1 MRGRRSFLRDSLRL
15 LAGGTA
21 GSVSGRLAA
30 AVTLTQP
37 GTFAQPL
44 LSSSCPDQK
53 PETTLNDPA
62 ISGTVL
68 ANIQKAHVLSPA
80 DSSLHIDDCRPPK
93 RSEPQSVMQKTRLIT
108 VYGRSF
114 GIAPILGM
122 LGNFK
127 SFNELEQGIEPWV
140 NSTADLTGDRVTV
153 APHLIYAL
161 ARPCHGSEDS
171 CLIFLDALRG
181 VDLIED
187 YIKPA
192 AKRGMAVVL
201 DAQLGRLSPIP
212 ILKRM
217 INAGYLSFPNVHIAL
232 DPEFSTKP
240 GQSIPGTPWGTLSA
254 ELINE
259 AQGLLANY
267 VRSASLSHKKVLIV
281 HQFVDATTNS
291 WSMIPRKQHIKVFPE
306 VELVFDA
313 DGFGSPDA
321 KIYKYN
327 AMTDPA
333 VYPRMQWRGI
343 KLFNQNPYARYF
355 SDNPLM
361 TPQQVFGIEP
371 TTSGRRMRIPPNL
384 LVLS

>member
-21 GSVSGRLAA
+21 GSVSGRMAA
-30 AVTLTQP
+30 AVIPTQP
-37 GTFAQPL
+37 GPFAQPL
-44 LSSSCPDQK
+44 LSSICPDQK

-68 ANIQKAHVLSPA
+68 ANIQKARVPSPA
-80 DSSLHIDDCRPPK
+80 GSLLHVDDCRPPEH
-93 RSEPQSVMQKTRLIT
+93 SEPQSVMQNTRLIT

-114 GIAPILGM
+114 GIAPILGL
-122 LGNFK
+122 LGTFK
-127 SFNELEQGIEPWV
+127 SFNELEQGIKPWV
-140 NSTADLTGDRVTV
+140 NSTSDLMGDRVTV

-171 CLIFLDALRG
+171 CLIFLDALG

-212 ILKRM
+212 IIERM
-217 INAGYLSFPNVHIAL
+217 IKAGYLSFPNVHIAL
-232 DPEFSTKP
+232 DPEFATKP
-240 GQSIPGTPWGTLSA
+240 GQSIPGTPWGSLSA

-259 AQGLLANY
+259 TQSLLANY
-267 VRSASLSHKKVLIV
+267 VRSAGLSHKKVLIV
-281 HQFVDATTNS
+281 HQFVDATTNG

-306 VELVFDA
+306 VEVVFDA

-321 KIYKYN
+321 KIHKYN
-327 AMTDPA
+327 AMTNPT

-355 SDNPLM
+355 SDKPLM

-371 TTSGRRMRIPPNL
+371 TTSGHRMQIPPNL